1 MDGLSALSVAAS
13 VEQFLELSCSLVSKS
28 KEIYQSVDGALPRNI
43 STEDATRRLIEL
55 SEVIKSGLVLDSQ
68 QPDLASKVDDPLR
81 SICDGCIATLEI
93 LLSRLE
99 KLKVQ
104 NGQGMRRFKSVR
116 QALKS
121 IWSQKSLDELAERI
135 QYFRREMDAHILV
148 SLR

>member
-13 VEQFLELSCSLVSKS
+13 VAQFLEFGCSLVSKS
-28 KEIYQSVDGALPRNI
+28 KEIYHSVDGALPRNI
-43 STEDATRRLIEL
+43 SAEDATRRLIEL
-55 SEVIKSGLVLDSQ
+55 SEVIKSGLVLDSH
-68 QPDLASKVDDPLR
+68 QPDLASKVDDALR
-81 SICDGCIATLEI
+81 SICDGCIAASET
-93 LLSRLE
+93 LLSKLD

-121 IWSQKSLDELAERI
+121 VWSQKSVDELAERL
-135 QYFRREMDAHILV
+135 QHFRREMDAHILV

>member
-13 VEQFLELSCSLVSKS
+13 VAQFLEFGCSLVSKS
-28 KEIYQSVDGALPRNI
+28 KEIYHSVDGALPRNI
-43 STEDATRRLIEL
+43 SAEDATRRLIEL
-55 SEVIKSGLVLDSQ
+55 SEVIKSGLVLDSH

-81 SICDGCIATLEI
+81 SICDGCIAASET

-121 IWSQKSLDELAERI
+121 VWSQKSVDELAERL
-135 QYFRREMDAHILV
+135 QHFRRDMDAHILV